1 MDSAVSQTIESYLD
15 HYGWAFRPIKQGQ
28 WLTGWQGEQRY
39 FPLGVSVCESW
50 LTLTIK
56 PFVEWHDGWNRT
68 RDIANYLMK
77 LNNYCPMVKFAL
89 DEQGDICLSLSLLLS
104 HLGFE
109 EFSNS
114 IGILGYYAESL
125 HEEIENRILMLQSR
139 SMNQIGFLT

>member
-89 DEQGDICLSLSLLLS
+89 DEQGDICLSLSLLLT

-125 HEEIENRILMLQSR
+125 HEEIESRILMLQSR